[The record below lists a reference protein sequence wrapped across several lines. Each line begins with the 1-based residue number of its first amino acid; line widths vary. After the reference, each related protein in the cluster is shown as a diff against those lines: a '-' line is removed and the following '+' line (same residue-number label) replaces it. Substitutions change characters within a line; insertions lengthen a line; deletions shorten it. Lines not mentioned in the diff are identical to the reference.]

1 MSVFTPLERSTL
13 EAFLA
18 PYDLGRLRD
27 FRGIAEAPRTATSS
41 SAWNTASSS

>member
-27 FRGIAEAPRTATSS
+27 FRGIAEGSERRYLSPAM
-41 SAWNTASSS
+41 W

>member
-18 PYDLGRLRD
+18 PYDLGR
-27 FRGIAEAPRTATSS
+27 
-41 SAWNTASSS
+41 